1 MKKFLPLLLIIGQLG
16 ISAPAFSGITSIA
29 DPVPPRPTSSLE
41 DLEKLYKEIPDLDD
55 KTAVQEYL
63 KKRLQFTTRANIDP
77 QNLNNKETTSI
88 VDTSTPSQ
96 TEKNTL
102 SAYEQIYQ
110 ESMKRSQETETLNQN
125 VELDGTFYRFKEN
138 KPADYSNFVPDFPFV
153 KIKLS
158 DSREIMAPAE
168 EHLPYVLTTIKIEPT
183 GLLNVVEEFVF
194 VSNNENFPQ
203 GFFRILPKY
212 SYSRTGTKRRF
223 DISLSTVT
231 INKQEYPYKMTEIG
245 NYLYIEPE
253 KPLNLPTGIYT
264 YRFSYTIDRAVWT
277 YENFDE
283 LYWDITA
290 QTLPLVVGSANAFI
304 MLPSDKTFMA
314 QNAIVSTKDTLNPK
328 RVTITALSSNSL
340 GFADTEA
347 LAVGDDVHIYIT
359 LEKNTLLPPDFTR
372 RYIWFIHDYGASL
385 FALLALFAILLA
397 YKISLGQIRRNQ
409 DKTNAFIKKTPAM
422 FRLLNANVFDS
433 VSLGAE
439 ILNLCVK
446 NICELKEKD
455 GAVILVKKTDN
466 LQKLTKTEQKFT
478 RLLFP
483 GAETAL
489 TAGTEAAL
497 KLERAYRYLR
507 YNVFK
512 QFNLFKLRL
521 NGLYLIFSLG
531 MLLFGEAGAS
541 MLAVNPLHTFLVMSI
556 CSLLILGCAT
566 IFTFPFKRRITNIA
580 VKLLC
585 AFLII
590 TTAGWLA
597 IYTSAFYASIII
609 LSAGVIIYYYKLF
622 SQRNGLLKNKIKET
636 IDYKSYLQKNPELA
650 ISARDFA
657 GKIPYI
663 YAFELSNKYASVA
676 IFEQIKQ
683 LTRTI
688 KP

>member
-16 ISAPAFSGITSIA
+16 LSTPAHAGITSISEPSPSH
-29 DPVPPRPTSSLE
+29 PVSSLN
-41 DLEKLYKEIPDLDD
+41 DLEKLYKEIPDLND

-63 KKRLQFTTRANIDP
+63 KKRLRLTSKANIDP
-77 QNLNNKETTSI
+77 QNLNNRETTSI
-88 VDTSTPSQ
+88 IDTNTLSQ
-96 TEKNTL
+96 PEKKTL

-125 VELDGTFYRFKEN
+125 VELNGTFYRFKEN

-158 DSREIMAPAE
+158 DSKEIMAPAE
-168 EHLPYVLTTIKIEPT
+168 EHLPYILTTIKIEPT
-183 GLLNVVEEFVF
+183 GLLNVVEEFIF

-223 DISLSTVT
+223 DISLSSVTV
-231 INKQEYPYKMTEIG
+231 NKQEYPYKITEVG
-245 NYLYIEPE
+245 NYLYIEPKE
-253 KPLNLPTGIYT
+253 PLNLPTGIYT

-277 YENFDE
+277 YKNFDE
-283 LYWDITA
+283 FYWDITA

-314 QNAIVSTKDTLNPK
+314 QNAIVSTKDSLNTK
-328 RVTITALSSNSL
+328 RVTITSLSSNSL

-372 RYIWFIHDYGASL
+372 RYIWFIHDYGAPL
-385 FALLALFAILLA
+385 FAILALLAILLA

-422 FRLLNANVFDS
+422 YRLLNTNAFDS
-433 VSLGAE
+433 ISLGAE

-446 NICELKEKD
+446 NICELKEKS
-455 GAVILVKKTDN
+455 GTVILTKKTDN
-466 LQKLTKTEQKFT
+466 LQKLTKTEQKLT
-478 RLLFP
+478 QLLFP
-483 GAETAL
+483 GSETAL
-489 TAGTEAAL
+489 TAGTEASL
-497 KLERAYRYLR
+497 KLERAYKYLR

-512 QFNLFKLRL
+512 QFNLFKLKL
-521 NGLYLIFSLG
+521 NRIYLIFSLT

-541 MLAVNPLHTFLVMSI
+541 MLSVNPWHTFLIMSI
-556 CSLLILGCAT
+556 CSLLIFGGLS
-566 IFTFPFKRRITNIA
+566 ILSLPFKRRTTNII
-580 VKLLC
+580 VKVLFI
-585 AFLII
+585 FLTF
-590 TTAGWLA
+590 TTASWLT

-609 LSAGVIIYYYKLF
+609 LSSGVIIHYYKMF

-636 IDYKSYLQKNPELA
+636 IDYKAYLQKNPELA
-650 ISARDFA
+650 VSARDFTSR
-657 GKIPYI
+657 IPYI
-663 YAFELSNKYASVA
+663 YAFELSNKYASIA

-683 LTRTI
+683 LTQTM